1 MSALTGLCSHRVPC
15 QHGGM
20 PSASARAAK
29 LLLFA
34 SRPELP
40 RACQLW
46 WGAAII
52 PSNPF
57 NHRRSTL
64 SRPNSA
70 CTVCLSICKSR
81 LFLLLSLTP
90 HSQDTHSPSAIPHC
104 VASLLACT
112 RYAAAFV
119 PPTARLAWL
128 CFRWGG
134 QLHSDSTVIAD
145 TDNTSN
151 TLDITHTSIEYPHN
165 AWILAGYRSRGL
177 EGPHR
182 APRQVSALLIAQTCA
197 LSSS

>member
-1 MSALTGLCSHRVPC
+1 
-15 QHGGM
+15 M

-29 LLLFA
+29 LLLLFA

-64 SRPNSA
+64 SRPNPA

-104 VASLLACT
+104 VASPLACT
-112 RYAAAFV
+112 RYAALV
-119 PPTARLAWL
+119 PPTARVAWL

-134 QLHSDSTVIAD
+134 QLHSDSTVVAD

-151 TLDITHTSIEYPHN
+151 HTRHNSHLNRIPSQCLDSRRLPISRPGRPSPSTTTSECSFNRANLRIE
-165 AWILAGYRSRGL
+165 LELTSSAGSV
-177 EGPHR
+177 
-182 APRQVSALLIAQTCA
+182 APLC
-197 LSSS
+197 